1 MFAFAQQEKD
11 TMSDSEYIGLEG
23 LDLLNASSGELSSED
38 FSILEGMSPVSLRLL
53 NSACQRICVS
63 KGVEI
68 PHEGAMPYHLFF
80 LKKGKLAIAKHLDSK
95 LKVIGHL
102 LPGNVYGEFG
112 VLRGRPRN
120 ASVITVEDSEVLCVE
135 MSAVRQ
141 VVDADKGFKDALE
154 GLFRQRLLSNS
165 FIRHPVFRAIP
176 NEARNALARELPV
189 KYYERGAQIFK
200 QGDAPVGV
208 HLILS
213 GDVDISLHKESGS
226 DVLLETRSEP
236 DVLGESCL
244 GGKAMSYS
252 ATAASDLDILLLD
265 KEAIRAI
272 QARHASF
279 LSELGPYINK
289 RNEQMQVRFKLTGA

>member
-1 MFAFAQQEKD
+1 MFAFAQQEND
-11 TMSDSEYIGLEG
+11 TMPESEYIGLDG
-23 LDLLNASSGELSSED
+23 LDLLNAASGELCSED
-38 FSILEGMSPVSLRLL
+38 FPILEGMSPINLRLL
-53 NSACQRICVS
+53 NSACQKINVS

-80 LKKGKLAIAKHLDSK
+80 LRKGKLAIAKHLDNK

-120 ASVITVEDSEVLCVE
+120 ASVITMENSEVLCVE
-135 MSAVRQ
+135 VSAVRQ
-141 VVDADKGFKDALE
+141 ILDADKGFRDALE
-154 GLFRQRLLSNS
+154 GLFRQRLLSNA
-165 FIRHPVFRAIP
+165 FLKHPVFRAIP

-189 KYYERGAQIFK
+189 KYHERGAQVFK
-200 QGDAPVGV
+200 QGDAPAGV

-244 GGKAMSYS
+244 GGKTMAYS
-252 ATAASDLDILLLD
+252 ATAASDVDILLLN
-265 KEAIRAI
+265 KETICAI
-272 QARHASF
+272 QTRHASF

-289 RNEQMQVRFKLTGA
+289 RNEQMQVRFKQL